1 MRVHHLYIPNQES
14 ECSHYYIE
22 YLHSYESHFFSIP
35 SSIMK
40 PTNDEDQSINSS
52 YRLENTVSKRGDVAE
67 KCPICFMIFPKIMST
82 HNRNIHVN
90 EHYYN
95 D

>member
-1 MRVHHLYIPNQES
+1 M
-14 ECSHYYIE
+14 
-22 YLHSYESHFFSIP
+22 
-35 SSIMK
+35 MK

-52 YRLENTVSKRGDVAE
+52 YRLENIVSKRGDMAE
-67 KCPICFMIFPKIMST
+67 KCPICFMIFPQSMSA